1 MTEQKKK
8 DFKGRLRL
16 MAYFTVLLG
25 GIIIVRLFTL
35 QVWQHN
41 LYEDIAAGKH
51 EVFAELMPDR
61 GTIYITDGS
70 TGADV
75 PVALNADVYTVYAET
90 RKMTDI
96 EGAARA
102 IDDALHIGAKER
114 WELYQK
120 MLKRPDAAYV
130 PLFSRM
136 SEDDKDLLSDR
147 DIQGIGFVRNPYR
160 FYPEESI
167 GAHVYGFY
175 GITPDGSSGG
185 KYGIEGYFEEEL
197 RGQQGRVS
205 GERTALGAW
214 IPLGG
219 REYKP
224 PTHGSD
230 VYLTIDRAIQHEVCT
245 VITSRAQ
252 EFEAV
257 SATAVVMDPK
267 TGAVRA
273 MCTYPSFDPNKYNE
287 TENIDHFNNQTIFTP
302 YEIGSIFKPLVI
314 AAALDQEV
322 ITPSTEFE
330 DKGFWEIGRF
340 TIKNAGEKKF
350 GVVTMRQVLVDS
362 INTGMIFV
370 AERLGNKNLKKYLE
384 EYGFGKKVGIKM
396 QTESPG
402 NISSLDKDAFIY
414 TATASYGQG
423 LTATPLQMVQAY
435 SAIANGGKKVKP
447 YIVEKIQSRGKVE
460 YEAKVDRDRILS
472 PRSAAMAADMM
483 SSVIDDGTSWVA
495 GVEGYRL
502 AGKTGTAQIAQGAG
516 YGEKT
521 NQTFVGF
528 GPVEDP
534 QYILL
539 LKFEKPNTLYATY
552 SAAPVFGQL
561 SQFILQY
568 MGIPPSR

>member
-1 MTEQKKK
+1 MSQSKGQIY
-8 DFKGRLRL
+8 KGRLRL
-16 MAYFTVLLG
+16 LALATVG
-25 GIIIVRLFTL
+25 AGVIVIVRLFTL
-35 QVWQHN
+35 QVWQHG
-41 LYEDIAAGKH
+41 LYEAIAAGKH
-51 EVFAELMPDR
+51 EVIADLLPRR

-70 TGADV
+70 TGVNV
-75 PVALNADVYTVYAET
+75 PVALNADVYTVFAET

-96 EGAARA
+96 EGAARM

-120 MLKRPDAAYV
+120 MLQKPDAAYI

-136 SEDDKDLLSDR
+136 SEDDKDLLKEKN
-147 DIQGIGFVRNPYR
+147 IEGIGFVRNPYR
-160 FYPEESI
+160 YYPEGET

-175 GITPDGSSGG
+175 GIQPDGTSGG
-185 KYGIEGYFEEEL
+185 KYGLEGYFDQEL
-197 RGQQGRVS
+197 AGEQGRVA

-219 REYKP
+219 RDYKP
-224 PTHGSD
+224 PKHGAD
-230 VYLTIDRAIQHEVCT
+230 IYLTIDRAIQHEVCT
-245 VITSRAQ
+245 TIASRAD
-252 EFEAV
+252 EFEAA
-257 SATAVVMDPK
+257 SAAAIAMDPK
-267 TGAVRA
+267 TGAILA
-273 MCTYPSFDPNKYNE
+273 MCTHPGFDPNTYNE
-287 TENIDHFNNQTIFTP
+287 VESIDQFNNQTIFTP
-302 YEIGSIFKPLVI
+302 YEIGSIFKPLVM

-322 ITPSTEFE
+322 ITPSTKFE
-330 DKGFWEIGRF
+330 DKGFWEIDRF

-350 GVVTMRQVLVDS
+350 GEVTMRQVLVDS

-370 AERLGNKNLKKYLE
+370 AERLGHKNLRKYVQ
-384 EYGFGKKVGIKM
+384 EYGFGEKIGIQL

-402 NISSLDKDAFIY
+402 NVSSLENDAFIY

-423 LTATPLQMVQAY
+423 ITATPVQMLQAY

-447 YIVEKIQSRGKVE
+447 YIVEKIESAGKVT
-460 YEAKVDRDRILS
+460 YEAEVEKDRVLS
-472 PRSAAMAADMM
+472 PRAAAMAADMM

-516 YGEKT
+516 YGEET
-521 NQTFVGF
+521 NQSFVGF

-534 QYILL
+534 KYILL
-539 LKFEKPNTLYATY
+539 VKFEKPNTLYATY

-561 SQFILQY
+561 SSFILQY
-568 MGIPPSR
+568 MGVPPSR